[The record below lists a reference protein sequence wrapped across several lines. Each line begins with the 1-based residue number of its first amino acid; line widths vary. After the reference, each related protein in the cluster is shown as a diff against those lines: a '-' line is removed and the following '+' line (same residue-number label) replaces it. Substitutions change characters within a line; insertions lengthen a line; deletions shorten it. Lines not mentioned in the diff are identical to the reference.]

1 MSSTSHSA
9 LALLSI
15 QQDVQTRIDRKLA
28 LFIDQQT
35 QVADELITAMKYS
48 VFSGGKRMR
57 PMLLSIVGNM
67 LGANSDDI
75 DVASMSIECIHAY
88 SLIHDDL
95 PAMDDDALR
104 RGKPTNHIQFGE
116 ATAILAGD
124 ALQTLAFEI
133 VLNHP
138 LSKDNLAKRVD
149 MAKVIAKASGVNGM
163 CAGQSIDLLATGKQ
177 ISLAELT
184 ELHQLKTGALLSACV
199 SLGAILAPSIPNE
212 HLQLLQKYANKIGLA
227 FQVQDDILDVISDS
241 ETLGKPQG
249 SDTDLNKN
257 TFVSHLGLEGSQGF
271 LQMLH
276 NEALQ
281 AIASLP
287 YNTDQLKAFTD
298 FLVSREY

>member
-1 MSSTSHSA
+1 MSSLSPSV
-9 LALLSI
+9 LPLSSI
-15 QQDVQTRIDRKLA
+15 QQDVQTRIDSKLSV
-28 LFIDQQT
+28 FIDQQT
-35 QVADELITAMKYS
+35 QTADELIAAMKYS

-67 LGANSDDI
+67 LNANADDL

-133 VLNHP
+133 VLNYP
-138 LSKDNLAKRVD
+138 LSKDNLPKRLD
-149 MAKVIAKASGVNGM
+149 MAKVIANASGMNGM
-163 CAGQSIDLLATGKQ
+163 CAGQSIDLLATGNE
-177 ISLAELT
+177 ISLQKLT

-199 SLGAILAPSIPNE
+199 SLGAILAPNIPNE
-212 HLQLLQKYANKIGLA
+212 HIQLLQKYASKIGLA

-249 SDTDLNKN
+249 SDTELNKN
-257 TFVSHLGLEGSQGF
+257 TFVSHLGLEGSQSF

-281 AIASLP
+281 AISSLP

-298 FLVSREY
+298 FLVSRDY

>member
-1 MSSTSHSA
+1 MSFTSPSAVTLST
-9 LALLSI
+9 I
-15 QQDVQTRIDRKLA
+15 QEDVQTRIDRKLA
-28 LFIDQQT
+28 FFIDQQT
-35 QVADELITAMKYS
+35 QTADKLIAAMKYS
-48 VFSGGKRMR
+48 IFSGGKRMR
-57 PMLLSIVGNM
+57 PMLLSIVGSM
-67 LGANSDDI
+67 LDADPDDL

-138 LSKDNLAKRVD
+138 LSQDNSAKRID

-163 CAGQSIDLLATGKQ
+163 CAGQSIDLLATGRE
-177 ISLAELT
+177 ISLAQLT
-184 ELHQLKTGALLSACV
+184 ELHQLKTGALLRACV
-199 SLGAILAPSIPNE
+199 SLGAILAPNISDE
-212 HLQLLQKYANKIGLA
+212 HTQQLQKYASKIGLA

-257 TFVSHLGLEGSQGF
+257 TFVSHLGLEGSQSF
-271 LQMLH
+271 LQRLH

-287 YNTDQLKAFTD
+287 YNTAQLKAFTD

>member
-1 MSSTSHSA
+1 MSLTSPPTVS
-9 LALLSI
+9 LATI
-15 QQDVQTRIDRKLA
+15 QEDVQTRIDRKLA
-28 LFIDQQT
+28 LFFDQQT
-35 QVADELITAMKYS
+35 QTADELITAMKYS

-67 LGANSDDI
+67 LNANSDDL

-95 PAMDDDALR
+95 PAMDNDALR

-138 LSKDNLAKRVD
+138 LSQDNSAKRIN

-163 CAGQSIDLLATGKQ
+163 CAGQSIDLLATGME

-184 ELHQLKTGALLSACV
+184 QLHQLKTGALLSACV
-199 SLGAILAPSIPNE
+199 SLGAILAPNISDE
-212 HLQLLQKYANKIGLA
+212 HTQLLQKYASKVGLA

-257 TFVSHLGLEGSQGF
+257 TFVSHLGLEGSQSF
-271 LQMLH
+271 LQRLR

-281 AIASLP
+281 AIATLP
-287 YNTDQLKAFTD
+287 YNTEQLKAFTD
-298 FLVSREY
+298 FLVTRKY